1 MRLDGAARLLWRTL
15 HASLDHIEGEGE
27 YPASYHDELEK
38 GGVGKAMDLPIPA
51 APPAMRSAGHE
62 SSLIS
67 STSDM
72 IDEWSVSRTTV
83 LGVAK

>member
-1 MRLDGAARLLWRTL
+1 MRVLITSKGKVNIQPA
-15 HASLDHIEGEGE
+15 GENG
-27 YPASYHDELEK
+27 LIK
-38 GGVGKAMDLPIPA
+38 GRERKAMDLPIPA

-67 STSDM
+67 STSDI

>member
-1 MRLDGAARLLWRTL
+1 MRLNGTARLLWRTL
-15 HASLDHIEGEGE
+15 HAGLDHVEGEGE
-27 YPASYHDELEK
+27 YPASYHDESEK
-38 GGVGKAMDLPIPA
+38 GGVRKAMDLPIPA
-51 APPAMRSAGHE
+51 APPATRSAGHE